1 MENKMN
7 VNQLTEELNAWV
19 AGDQDTHVLI
29 MNFRDACEQAQLPQK
44 YSDILESV
52 LSRLESSSLFTE
64 ESCSFSKKDLAA
76 ALSLWL
82 EKAEQASINKN
93 N

>member
-1 MENKMN
+1 MN
-7 VNQLTEELNAWV
+7 INQLTEELNAWV

-29 MNFRDACEQAQLPQK
+29 MSFRDACEQAKLPQK
-44 YSDILESV
+44 YSDVLEGV

-64 ESCSFSKKDLAA
+64 ESCSFSKKDLAT

-82 EKAEQASINKN
+82 QKAHQASLN
-93 N
+93 NN

>member
-1 MENKMN
+1 ME
-7 VNQLTEELNAWV
+7 VNHLTEELNAWL
-19 AGDQDTHVLI
+19 AGNQDTHVLI
-29 MNFRDACEQAQLPQK
+29 MSFRDACEQAKLPQK
-44 YSDILESV
+44 YSDVLESV

-82 EKAEQASINKN
+82 QKAHQASLN
-93 N
+93 NS

>member
-1 MENKMN
+1 ME

-19 AGDQDTHVLI
+19 AGDQDTHILI
-29 MNFRDACEQAQLPQK
+29 MSFRDACEQARLPQK
-44 YSDILESV
+44 YSDVLEGI

-82 EKAEQASINKN
+82 QKAQQASMN

>member
-1 MENKMN
+1 ME

-19 AGDQDTHVLI
+19 AGNQDTHILI
-29 MNFRDACEQAQLPQK
+29 MSFRDACEKAQLPQK
-44 YSDILESV
+44 YSDVLEGI

-82 EKAEQASINKN
+82 QKAHQASTN
-93 N
+93 NN

>member
-1 MENKMN
+1 MS
-7 VNQLTEELNAWV
+7 
-19 AGDQDTHVLI
+19 
-29 MNFRDACEQAQLPQK
+29 FRDACEQAKLPQK
-44 YSDILESV
+44 YSDVLESV

-82 EKAEQASINKN
+82 QKAHQASLN
-93 N
+93 NS

>member
-1 MENKMN
+1 ME

-19 AGDQDTHVLI
+19 AGDQDTHILI
-29 MNFRDACEQAQLPQK
+29 MSFRDACEQARLPQK
-44 YSDILESV
+44 YSDVLEGI

-82 EKAEQASINKN
+82 QKAQQASMNK
-93 N
+93 

>member
-1 MENKMN
+1 ME

-19 AGDQDTHVLI
+19 AGDQDTHILI
-29 MNFRDACEQAQLPQK
+29 MSFRDACEQARLPQK
-44 YSDILESV
+44 YSDVLEGI

-64 ESCSFSKKDLAA
+64 ESCSFSKKDLAT

-82 EKAEQASINKN
+82 EKAQQASMNK
-93 N
+93 

>member
-1 MENKMN
+1 MEDEMD
-7 VNQLTEELNAWV
+7 VNSLRAELDAWV

-29 MNFRDACEQAQLPQK
+29 MSFRDACEQARLPQK
-44 YSDILESV
+44 YSDVLEGV
-52 LSRLESSSLFTE
+52 LSRMESSSLFTE

-82 EKAEQASINKN
+82 EKAHQASEQ
-93 N
+93 

>member
-1 MENKMN
+1 ME
-7 VNQLTEELNAWV
+7 VNHLTEELNAWL

-29 MNFRDACEQAQLPQK
+29 MSFRDACEQAKLPQK
-44 YSDILESV
+44 YSDVLESV

-82 EKAEQASINKN
+82 QKAHQASLN
-93 N
+93 NS

>member
-1 MENKMN
+1 ME
-7 VNQLTEELNAWV
+7 VNHLTEELNAWL

-29 MNFRDACEQAQLPQK
+29 MSFRDACEQAKLPQK
-44 YSDILESV
+44 YSDVLESV

-82 EKAEQASINKN
+82 QKAHQASLN
-93 N
+93 NN

>member
-1 MENKMN
+1 ME

-19 AGDQDTHVLI
+19 AGDKDTHILI
-29 MNFRDACEQAQLPQK
+29 MSFRDACEQAQLPQK
-44 YSDILESV
+44 YSDVLEGI

-82 EKAEQASINKN
+82 QKAHQASTN
-93 N
+93 NN

>member
-1 MENKMN
+1 MENKME

-19 AGDQDTHVLI
+19 AGDQDTHILI
-29 MNFRDACEQAQLPQK
+29 MSFRDACEQARLPQK
-44 YSDILESV
+44 YSDVLEGI

-82 EKAEQASINKN
+82 EKAQQASMKN
-93 N
+93 

>member
-1 MENKMN
+1 ME

-19 AGDQDTHVLI
+19 AGDQDTHILI
-29 MNFRDACEQAQLPQK
+29 MSFRDACEHARLPQK
-44 YSDILESV
+44 YSDVLEGI

-82 EKAEQASINKN
+82 EKAQQASINK
-93 N
+93 